1 MLMILKKN
9 NKSTQ
14 IKTSLKVRII
24 PKITVKILIKKR
36 SKPKTPTIRNN
47 QKSKLYYDQNYIML
61 FHIKTIQ
68 MLKIIIFFLF
78 R

>member
-1 MLMILKKN
+1 M
-9 NKSTQ
+9 
-14 IKTSLKVRII
+14 RII
-24 PKITVKILIKKR
+24 PKITVKLLTKKR

-47 QKSKLYYDQNYIML
+47 QKSKLSYDQNYLML
-61 FHIKTIQ
+61 LNIKTIQ